1 MFFVF
6 ISLPMFC
13 ADAPSASFVATHKS
27 TGRRIRRCDFAAIVT
42 EVSVTP
48 SDSFASVL
56 PVQGAIRSKSHI
68 FFGPIGSVC
77 TEVWSTYF
85 SCYSSQVLTISSALP
100 NTKYLLSRRY
110 LTFIGVPCSH
120 ESTPA
125 SAFVQR
131 LVKRCKRNRTC
142 IANGCFCH
150 L

>member
-68 FFGPIGSVC
+68 FSV
-77 TEVWSTYF
+77 
-85 SCYSSQVLTISSALP
+85 LSALSAP
-100 NTKYLLSRRY
+100 RCEVPFLLLYPRK
-110 LTFIGVPCSH
+110 F
-120 ESTPA
+120 
-125 SAFVQR
+125 
-131 LVKRCKRNRTC
+131 
-142 IANGCFCH
+142 
-150 L
+150 